1 VRSAPF
7 FAIIA
12 VGIFS
17 AVEQLSFGQSL
28 EQRLIKPD
36 KEKVFNLEQLTP
48 FGRSKSEFQARG
60 ANTNSFYFQQ
70 KFQPKGYQTESFE
83 TKSSRYTDF
92 KFATKDARTKSFET
106 KSAPVK
112 TAPVKDAREGSKTA
126 ATSEF
131 SEANRTSGFKGRN
144 QALFDKEGPAAQAKI
159 GPGFGGSR
167 FSIPGG
173 PESASWA
180 GDLKQLTVEDI
191 REILNKN
198 K

>member
-12 VGIFS
+12 VGLI
-17 AVEQLSFGQSL
+17 AAAEQLSFGQSL

-92 KFATKDARTKSFET
+92 KFATKDARTKTFET

-126 ATSEF
+126 ATREF
-131 SEANRTSGFKGRN
+131 SEANRTSAFKGQGRN

-159 GPGFGGSR
+159 GP
-167 FSIPGG
+167 
-173 PESASWA
+173 SWS
-180 GDLKQLTVEDI
+180 GDLKNLTEQDI